1 MLKSLSDWEN
11 DFSTAIKKN
20 AFPER
25 EKAGSLLPVVPD
37 HSRWDDFM
45 TSTKVEWQTWRSD
58 LSKYPSCLVLLYGG
72 IAFYEYEKRE
82 FWRQFAECVGS
93 DDLSANQ
100 QQDINWEF
108 AKATKQFGLK
118 LKLRDNGTDFV
129 GSAVH
134 SVGIPLSLWDGFLD
148 LCEWVLWRK
157 DWKTLSDEEWKNVI
171 DNRCG
176 GRRRL
181 KKFLIENRDTAS
193 NFVQEMLDAREILT
207 KETALTVGNIA
218 QASIL
223 RVEYFD
229 DVPETAEFLRPQNPD
244 SLFQDRARLIWNE
257 QRRQIGVQL
266 PSVEQDK
273 LPAMWRIG
281 EHSQAAATSPD
292 ELNLNSEAFR
302 DSLLLTLE
310 SGARNEVH
318 RLRGVTSWGLFDL
331 VSGGRLVNAE
341 RDELPLKSYTLVSRN
356 ELEIL
361 REGFDEDENPVNE
374 QFELADGMAC
384 FITHLWP
391 TGKYAE
397 VRLKEVGQAQRV
409 IRFKA
414 RARIEARFF
423 TGFGRKAA
431 YFGRAMHN
439 QITTDHLPILCVAI
453 PNGYFQ
459 DTKAILEREFKVFV
473 DSRSAAGQWQR
484 QDVQAT
490 TDSEFF
496 SWRWDR
502 KPFLERKAGVDRLTN
517 LHQLG
522 EAFKAPDLSGK
533 HVFAVQAMPHIH
545 AKFDVELIHRS
556 WEAIDDSWK
565 ALPGAF
571 LPMFLLCQSTEG
583 MKWEDLVLA
592 KDVIAPRQSQLSEYL
607 LHKYARHGFLVQ
619 RGHRWFVNES
629 RAALRSLNNDQ
640 IEMNYCGDP
649 SKLWGLYRR
658 MYHRMRGAT
667 LPLIEVIDRRGEI
680 PYLRTIWPLPLRGEI
695 EQSLKR
701 DQVIL
706 GAILWTH

>member
-11 DFSTAIKKN
+11 DFSAAIKKDSLS
-20 AFPER
+20 ER
-25 EKAGSLLPVVPD
+25 EKAGSLLPVIPD

-45 TSTKVEWQTWRSD
+45 ASTKAEWRTWRSD

-93 DDLSANQ
+93 DELPANQ
-100 QQDINWEF
+100 QQDINGVF
-108 AKATKQFGLK
+108 AKATKHFGLK

-134 SVGIPLSLWDGFLD
+134 SIGIPLSLWGGFLD
-148 LCEWVLWRK
+148 LCEWVLWRR
-157 DWKTLSDEEWKNVI
+157 DWKTLSDEEWENVI

-176 GRRRL
+176 GRQRL
-181 KKFLIENRDTAS
+181 KKFLIDNRETAS

-207 KETALTVGNIA
+207 KETGLTIGNIA

-229 DVPETAEFLRPQNPD
+229 EVPETAEFLCPQNPD

-257 QRRQIGVQL
+257 QRRQISVQL

-281 EHSQAAATSPD
+281 DHSQAAAHSPD
-292 ELNLNSEAFR
+292 ELTLNSEAFR
-302 DSLLLTLE
+302 NSLLLTLE
-310 SGARNEVH
+310 SGIRNEVQ

-331 VSGGRLVNAE
+331 VSGGRLVNAD

-374 QFELADGMAC
+374 QFELADGVTC
-384 FITHLWP
+384 FVTHLWP

-397 VRLKEVGQAQRV
+397 VRVKEVGQTQRV

-439 QITTDHLPILCVAI
+439 QIKTDHLPILCVTI
-453 PNGYFQ
+453 PNGYFR
-459 DTKAILEREFKVFV
+459 DPSAILDREFRVFV
-473 DSRSAAGQWQR
+473 DSRSAAGQWRR
-484 QDVQAT
+484 QVRAP

-496 SWRWDR
+496 RWRWNR
-502 KPFLERKAGVDRLTN
+502 IPFLEHKVGVDKLTD
-517 LHQLG
+517 LRQLR
-522 EAFKAPDLSGK
+522 EAFKAPDLRGK
-533 HVFAVQAMPHIH
+533 HVFAVEAIPHIH
-545 AKFDVELIHRS
+545 AKFDVELVHRS
-556 WEAIDDSWK
+556 REAIDESWK
-565 ALPGAF
+565 TLPGAF

-592 KDVIAPRQSQLSEYL
+592 KDVIAPKSQLSEYL

-619 RGHRWFVNES
+619 RGHRWFINES
-629 RAALRSLNNDQ
+629 RAEYRPMNNDRV
-640 IEMNYCGDP
+640 EMNYCGDP
-649 SKLWGLYRR
+649 SILWGLYRR
-658 MYHRMRGAT
+658 MYHQMRGAT
-667 LPLIEVIDRRGEI
+667 LPLIEVVDKRGGI
-680 PYLRTIWPLPLRGEI
+680 PYLRMIWPLPLRGEI
-695 EQSLKR
+695 EQYLKHH
-701 DQVIL
+701 QVVID
-706 GAILWTH
+706 AILWTH